1 MEDAG
6 FVDEG
11 WGYAMLCCD
20 VAVRCKPIDTQLRQ
34 CIEYSVAGAI
44 SRMVLFTNRVDNYV
58 KLLPLEK
65 FGDTL
70 GLTSS
75 KWTNPAVNC
84 QLLGKYPLSPR
95 QRLTNRSR
103 TH

>member
-11 WGYAMLCCD
+11 WGCAMLCCD

-75 KWTNPAVNC
+75 VNC

-95 QRLTNRSR
+95 QRLTNRIR